1 MIRGIVF
8 DMGGVLID
16 LYYERCVAAFK
27 AIGFEQ
33 ICDYLDPCHQKGIYG
48 DMESGKVSADE
59 FYDFV
64 LTKCNPGTTRANIDS
79 CMKSFYDGPSKEKAD
94 YLIALKNRGYKIFM
108 LSNNNPI
115 MMRICDGD
123 FSKVGIGINDFF
135 DKAFISSTMKM
146 LKPGREIFLE
156 SIRQTGFNAD
166 ELLFIDDSPRN
177 VEGARAVGMNA
188 VDYVQGDS
196 LKHTIENA
204 LLFYSEP
211 VHCPAQK
218 SSLVQ

>member
-1 MIRGIVF
+1 MIQGIVF

-16 LYYERCVAAFK
+16 LYYERCVSAFK

-59 FYDFV
+59 FYEFV
-64 LTKCNPGTTRANIDS
+64 LTKCNPGTTRADIDA

-94 YLIALKNRGYKIFM
+94 YLISLKKRGYKIFM

-115 MMRICDGD
+115 MMRICDED

-146 LKPGREIFLE
+146 LKPDSEIFLE
-156 SIRQTGFNAD
+156 SIRQTGFKAD
-166 ELLFIDDSPRN
+166 ELLFIDDSARN
-177 VEGARAVGMNA
+177 TEGARAVGMNA

-196 LKHTIENA
+196 LEQTIENA
-204 LLFYSEP
+204 LAILP
-211 VHCPAQK
+211 
-218 SSLVQ
+218 